1 MALHYKFFL
10 AGIIFVLLG
19 MILGMWMGMHE
30 DFLYKDVHA
39 HLNLLGFVTN
49 FIYGL
54 YYRGDRD
61 AERMA
66 LPKVQFWCSVVG
78 MIIITPGIWE
88 AQTQGA
94 LAWLTIPGSLLSF
107 LAMIL
112 FFVVVVQRSRG
123 VAASGG
129 PSLTSPATAVER

>member
-1 MALHYKFFL
+1 MALHYRFFV
-10 AGIIFVLLG
+10 AGIVFVLLG
-19 MILGMWMGMHE
+19 MILGMWMGMRE

-61 AERMA
+61 AERTM
-66 LPKVQFWCSVVG
+66 LPKIQFWCAIAG

-88 AQTQGA
+88 AQTQGP
-94 LAWLTIPGSLLSF
+94 LTWLTIPGSLLSF
-107 LAMIL
+107 VAMIL
-112 FFVVVVQRSRG
+112 FLVVVLQRSRR
-123 VAASGG
+123 VIA
-129 PSLTSPATAVER
+129 

>member
-1 MALHYKFFL
+1 MKMALHYKFFL

-54 YYRGDRD
+54 YYRGDRE
-61 AERMA
+61 AENMP
-66 LPKVQFWCSVVG
+66 LPKVQFWCAILG
-78 MIIITPGIWE
+78 MIIIVPGIWE
-88 AQTQGA
+88 AQTQGP

-112 FFVVVVQRSRG
+112 FLVVVIQRSRS
-123 VAASGG
+123 VTAA
-129 PSLTSPATAVER
+129 